1 MSMSLPGGV
10 ICRFLDSKSCP
21 SDYLAGG
28 EVLDFYRGPNYPDEV
43 HGVTELLVPLN
54 LSRFSMRNRLTVL
67 VISVISGAFQAALEV
82 GPLRARRR
90 ERSGTRSCKL
100 VAMVLVAV
108 KRWILAIPFRLE
120 TKIKRDGKGWN
131 RLDRSG
137 MGWSGL
143 GWAGLGWSVCVLDL
157 GFSWIHVGL

>member
-1 MSMSLPGGV
+1 MTPNFICVLDMSMSLPGGV

-28 EVLDFYRGPNYPDEV
+28 EVLDFYRGPNDPDEV

-82 GPLRARRR
+82 GPLRGGGESVHGQGRDFGVC
-90 ERSGTRSCKL
+90 EGF
-100 VAMVLVAV
+100 
-108 KRWILAIPFRLE
+108 FR
-120 TKIKRDGKGWN
+120 D
-131 RLDRSG
+131 
-137 MGWSGL
+137 
-143 GWAGLGWSVCVLDL
+143 
-157 GFSWIHVGL
+157 